1 MMDLDNY
8 SDEDLDDILDGETI
22 NQLETHAILF
32 TQKQAQSTQH
42 EPQRPPPQSAFQ
54 LPAGTAEQPHYISD
68 DDDDDGEVID
78 QAAQPLRAVP
88 SIAGQQRLN
97 HQKQQQQ
104 QQQANQQRY
113 GQQPAFRPP
122 NPQFTPSQHPRGPLG
137 APGGRAL
144 PPSQFVRPQQPPQPR
159 PAPITRPYVGQ
170 QPPTTQGLRGASLD
184 AEKEKEEQ
192 IRALEAELSNL
203 RTQLTTAKGE
213 ANLIRSKYDRDV
225 PQLRQKM
232 AEEKARMAEEK
243 AKMERKLQEAH
254 KVQQVVSNELKFAN
268 ADLQERGRPRTKKAV
283 GKDGGAMTP
292 GGRNKT
298 KFMHMLD
305 GFSDVEVLGVGSPSR
320 DRAGRREQKNGGTPT
335 KGKRKRPAVD
345 SPSFA
350 LEMETDDGSFETGAG
365 LFALRS
371 SSTRSGGPSLP
382 YDFLKLVLDHSPLPS
397 LPLTFEAFARFC
409 FPSKPSAS
417 FASIIFRRLPQLG
430 VSNLINSSDNDPF
443 RLLVDFSEL
452 LLDLWQQCLSERYHL
467 PIYYLAALLHFI
479 LQLNAV
485 DVAPRITSSLV
496 PVVVTT
502 CQLVALP
509 RLSLKMVNERG
520 GTVEDL
526 EQHAN
531 PAMRKLAADID
542 VTQCLKLLYLCAVG
556 CLKPPSV
563 DQHSMPSPQ
572 AQFWK
577 TMDLEFVVLM
587 LSAKQPE
594 QDWRGM
600 LRLLRTSVMPASVG
614 PLPKSDS
621 SVDSNTTLAVRSRP
635 QVQSPGSGSGSHR
648 GGNRAGQMLPPPLPH
663 IRNNNIVDNPKS
675 DSASTAQVIIDCVS
689 SYLVDTPP
697 RWASSGSAR
706 EVSIKLAAMETLMS
720 FASSSFGLLQ
730 LAKSD
735 VAIPKIVSALCWAI
749 DGLYDSNIPSESFG
763 KLSITG
769 ADDNIKK
776 GGSFLSLAQAQG
788 QANNRK
794 NKGHGYDD
802 SGMSTPQLLS
812 QLISRSTKLVHA
824 LVTHPRTSGIVN
836 PIARRLATP
845 RPTTTLTPPPA
856 GGGPPTSTRPGPG
869 RGRNHNGPRAG
880 AGVPIR
886 PTALHALHSRANA
899 SFDNSHHPRHNLNKN
914 NNNLTSNVPSNPHAS
929 RVSNMTTA
937 LPHRYLVSL
946 GRLNF
951 AEEDLIF
958 EQNIDEETVELA
970 HELLELAV
978 ERGEGG
984 SVKGVFVEG
993 QHEVDGI

>member
-1 MMDLDNY
+1 
-8 SDEDLDDILDGETI
+8 
-22 NQLETHAILF
+22 
-32 TQKQAQSTQH
+32 
-42 EPQRPPPQSAFQ
+42 
-54 LPAGTAEQPHYISD
+54 
-68 DDDDDGEVID
+68 
-78 QAAQPLRAVP
+78 
-88 SIAGQQRLN
+88 
-97 HQKQQQQ
+97 
-104 QQQANQQRY
+104 
-113 GQQPAFRPP
+113 
-122 NPQFTPSQHPRGPLG
+122 
-137 APGGRAL
+137 
-144 PPSQFVRPQQPPQPR
+144 
-159 PAPITRPYVGQ
+159 
-170 QPPTTQGLRGASLD
+170 
-184 AEKEKEEQ
+184 
-192 IRALEAELSNL
+192 
-203 RTQLTTAKGE
+203 
-213 ANLIRSKYDRDV
+213 
-225 PQLRQKM
+225 M
-232 AEEKARMAEEK
+232 AEEKARM
-243 AKMERKLQEAH
+243 ERKLQEAQ
-254 KVQQVVSNELKFAN
+254 KAQQAVRNELQFAN
-268 ADLQERGRPRTKKAV
+268 ADLQERGRPKTRKA
-283 GKDGGAMTP
+283 GTDGGAMTP

-305 GFSDVEVLGVGSPSR
+305 GFSEVEVLGMKSPSR
-320 DRAGRREQKNGGTPT
+320 DRAGRRDHKHGGTPT

-345 SPSFA
+345 SPSLA
-350 LEMETDDGSFETGAG
+350 LEMETDDESFDIAAGSFAS
-365 LFALRS
+365 RS
-371 SSTRSGGPSLP
+371 GSTRSSGGLSLP

-430 VSNLINSSDNDPF
+430 VSSLVNSSDNDPF

-452 LLDLWQQCLSERYHL
+452 LLDMWQQCLSERYHS

-509 RLSLKMVNERG
+509 RLSLKMVNEGG
-520 GTVEDL
+520 GTVQDL
-526 EQHAN
+526 ERHAN

-556 CLKPPSV
+556 CLKPPRV
-563 DQHSMPSPQ
+563 DQHNMSSPQ

-600 LRLLRTSVMPASVG
+600 LSLLRTSVMPGSVG
-614 PLPKSDS
+614 PLPKSS
-621 SVDSNTTLAVRSRP
+621 DSNAENNTALTIRSRSPPSP
-635 QVQSPGSGSGSHR
+635 QPRGSGSSR

-663 IRNNNIVDNPKS
+663 IRNNNNKVHKPES

-697 RWASSGSAR
+697 RWASPGSAR
-706 EVSIKLAAMETLMS
+706 EVSIKLAALETLMS

-735 VAIPKIVSALCWAI
+735 VAIPKTVSALCWAI

-763 KLSITG
+763 KLSIAG
-769 ADDNIKK
+769 ADDNGKKDDTKK
-776 GGSFLSLAQAQG
+776 GQTFLSLAQEQG
-788 QANNRK
+788 QANRK
-794 NKGHGYDD
+794 QNGHGYDS

-824 LVTHPRTSGIVN
+824 LVTHPKTSGIVN
-836 PIARRLATP
+836 PIARKLAK
-845 RPTTTLTPPPA
+845 PTTTAPISPPA
-856 GGGPPTSTRPGPG
+856 GGGPPTTTHPGPG
-869 RGRNHNGPRAG
+869 RAARNNNGPRV
-880 AGVPIR
+880 GVPIR

-899 SFDNSHHPRHNLNKN
+899 SFHYPHHSRHNVNV
-914 NNNLTSNVPSNPHAS
+914 TSNMSSIPNNPHAS
-929 RVSNMTTA
+929 AVSNMTTA

-951 AEEDLIF
+951 AEEDLVF
-958 EQNIDEETVELA
+958 EQGIDEDTVELA

-984 SVKGVFVEG
+984 SVKGVFVDLEAG
-993 QHEVDGI
+993 GAA